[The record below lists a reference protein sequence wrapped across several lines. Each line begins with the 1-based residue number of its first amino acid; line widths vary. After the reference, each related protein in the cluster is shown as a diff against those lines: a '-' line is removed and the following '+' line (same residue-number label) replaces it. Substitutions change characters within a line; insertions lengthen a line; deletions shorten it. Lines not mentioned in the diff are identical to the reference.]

1 MTSEAFRILRAAGRV
16 PAHWK
21 NGGGVTREIVA
32 SPGTAPGE
40 ATGGAEG
47 VATGGAA
54 DAFDWRVSLAD
65 VTEDGPFSVFP
76 GVDRTLT
83 VVEGAGM
90 DLMVGGEHHIVD
102 EPYWPHDFPG
112 DLETDGR
119 LLAGPVVNLNVM
131 YRRDRTRAEVAVVRG
146 TLRLMAPERGA
157 VLAVALEDGAVID
170 GTDTEL
176 GRYDA
181 VLLHSRRTPCV
192 LRTQGYAALITFTG
206 HGPGGR

>member
-1 MTSEAFRILRAAGRV
+1 MTSEAYRILRAAGRAQV
-16 PAHWK
+16 AWK
-21 NGGGVTREIVA
+21 NGGGVTREIAA
-32 SPGTAPGE
+32 SPGA
-40 ATGGAEG
+40 ATG
-47 VATGGAA
+47 
-54 DAFDWRVSLAD
+54 AFDWRVSLAD

-83 VVEGAGM
+83 VVEGEGM

-131 YRRDRTRAEVAVVRG
+131 YRRDRVRAQVAVVRG
-146 TLRLMAPERGA
+146 TLRLAAPEGGA
-157 VLAVALEDGAVID
+157 VLAVALEDGAVIE
-170 GTDTEL
+170 GTDTGL

-181 VLLHSRRTPCV
+181 VLLRHRAPCV
-192 LRTQGYAALITFTG
+192 LRTQGYAALVTLTG
-206 HGPGGR
+206 QEPGSQ

>member
-1 MTSEAFRILRAAGRV
+1 MTSEAFRILRAAGRAQV
-16 PAHWK
+16 PWK
-21 NGGGVTREIVA
+21 NGGGVTREIAA
-32 SPGTAPGE
+32 SPG
-40 ATGGAEG
+40 
-47 VATGGAA
+47 AA
-54 DAFDWRVSLAD
+54 VSTFDWRVSLAD
-65 VTEDGPFSVFP
+65 VTEDGPFSAFP

-90 DLMVGGEHHIVD
+90 DLMVDGEHHIVD

-112 DLETDGR
+112 DVETDGR

-146 TLRLMAPERGA
+146 TLRLMAPEGGA

-170 GTDTEL
+170 GTDTGL
-176 GRYDA
+176 GCYDA
-181 VLLHSRRTPCV
+181 VLLHGRASCV
-192 LRTQGYAALITFTG
+192 LRTQGWAALITLTG